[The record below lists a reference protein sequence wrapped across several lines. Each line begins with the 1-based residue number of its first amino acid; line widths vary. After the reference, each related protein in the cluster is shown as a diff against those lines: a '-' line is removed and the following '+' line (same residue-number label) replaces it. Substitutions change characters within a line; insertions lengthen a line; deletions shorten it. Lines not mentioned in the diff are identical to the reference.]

1 MVSAYLWELLLF
13 PMIPSDIASL
23 RLYNQHLSQADFT
36 RLQDVVAWLGA
47 VQSQD
52 YAGAKWSLGVRM
64 GQTTDVVIDQAFND
78 GSILR
83 THVLRPT
90 WHFVTPADIRWLLML
105 TAPRVHGVNGTMYRQ
120 VGLDAALFSQ
130 CAEVIVQALQGGQSL
145 TRDEL
150 RHHLQQAGLDPTPPL
165 RMTYIV
171 MWAELEQI
179 ICSGPRRGKQFTYM
193 LLDERVPFVVPL
205 THEEALAELSRR
217 YFVSRG
223 PATIADFA
231 KWSGLTLTEARQGLE
246 AVKDHLEQVQI
257 GEQTYWMPPTVAIE
271 PSTLSQAY
279 LLSIYDEIV
288 SGYKDRS
295 AIGEAEV
302 GAKLVEMG
310 NALTNFILL
319 DGRIVGTFRRELKK
333 KSVIIETNLFRALQA
348 GEEEAVF
355 AAANQYSAFLQ
366 LPVQLTGI
374 EP

>member
-1 MVSAYLWELLLF
+1 
-13 PMIPSDIASL
+13 MILSDMAPL

-36 RLQDVVAWLGA
+36 RPQDVVAWLLA

-64 GQTTDVVIDQAFND
+64 GQATDAVINQAFND
-78 GSILR
+78 GAILR

-120 VGLDAALFSQ
+120 VGLDASLFSR
-130 CAEVIVQALQGGQSL
+130 CAEVIVQALQGGKSL

-150 RHHLQQAGLDPTPPL
+150 RGHLQQAGLDPAPLL

-193 LLDERVPFVVPL
+193 LLDERIPVVVPF
-205 THEEALAELSRR
+205 TREEALVELSRR
-217 YFVSRG
+217 YFMSRG
-223 PATIADFA
+223 PATVADFA

-246 AVKDHLEQVQI
+246 AVKDHLEQAQI
-257 GEQTYWMPPTVAIE
+257 EEQTYWMPPTITLE
-271 PSTLSQAY
+271 PSTTSQAY
-279 LLSIYDEIV
+279 MLSIYDEIV

-302 GAKLVEMG
+302 GVKLLAMG
-310 NALTNFILL
+310 NALTNIVLL
-319 DGRIVGTFRRELKK
+319 DGQIVGAFRRELKPK
-333 KSVIIETNLFRALQA
+333 QALFELNLFLALTT
-348 GEEEAVF
+348 EEYEAVL
-355 AAANQYSAFLQ
+355 AAANRFGSFLQ
-366 LPVQLTGI
+366 LPVQVTGTTS
-374 EP
+374 

>member
-1 MVSAYLWELLLF
+1 MTTATDTLL
-13 PMIPSDIASL
+13 
-23 RLYNQHLSQADFT
+23 
-36 RLQDVVAWLGA
+36 
-47 VQSQD
+47 
-52 YAGAKWSLGVRM
+52 
-64 GQTTDVVIDQAFND
+64 DQAFND

-83 THVLRPT
+83 THILRPT
-90 WHFVTPADIRWLLML
+90 WHFVAPADIRWLLML

-120 VGLDAALFSQ
+120 VELDTSLFSR
-130 CAEVIVQALQGGQSL
+130 CAEVIVKVLQGEQSL

-150 RHHLQQAGLDPTPPL
+150 RDHLQQAGLDPTPLL

-193 LLDERVPFVVPL
+193 LLDERVPPVAPL
-205 THEEALAELSRR
+205 TYDEALAELARR
-217 YFVSRG
+217 YFRSRG
-223 PATIADFA
+223 PATPADFA
-231 KWSGLTLTEARQGLE
+231 KWSGLTLTEARHGLN
-246 AVKDHLEQVQI
+246 AVKDELEQVEIEGQS
-257 GEQTYWMPPTVAIE
+257 YWMPPTLSLE
-271 PSTLSQAY
+271 PSATSQAY

-319 DGRIVGTFRRELKK
+319 DGQIVGTFRRELKK
-333 KSVIIETNLFRALQA
+333 KSVIIETNLFWALQT
-348 GEEEAVF
+348 GEEAAVL